1 MKRKNFAKPLW
12 FFLLTFLLMLIGQST
27 AFGYIHPADPI
38 VVLAALMMPAPAAIL
53 STGLASIAADLI
65 KEEYT
70 LVLITLAIRI
80 LMVLWVKW
88 IPSRIPQRKHEEL
101 FAAPAL
107 VIPVIGYFF
116 GQLILSLLSGSVGS
130 ALTDAVGT
138 LTKNSIQAA
147 ASVLIFLLLYDLVKG
162 YSAAKAQIKEKEQE
176 EKEKEEGEETDE

>member
-1 MKRKNFAKPLW
+1 MKRKIFVKPLW
-12 FFLLTFLLMLIGQST
+12 FFLLTFLLMLVGQST

-65 KEEYT
+65 KEEYS

-101 FAAPAL
+101 LAAPAL

-138 LTKNSIQAA
+138 LTKNCIQSA

-162 YSAAKAQIKEKEQE
+162 YSAAKEQIKEKEQE
-176 EKEKEEGEETDE
+176 EKEQEEGETNDE